1 MPTTADVARAY
12 TALLLAGEF
21 AAAGERFWAA
31 DIKSIEPRNLPS
43 GSAAEAIGIA
53 AARGKTARWF
63 QAQRIDDLTID
74 GPFVT
79 GNQFALFMDMMIT
92 NRASGNSQ
100 PFTEIAIFTVR
111 DGRITE
117 ERIFY
122 D

>member
-31 DIKSIEPRNLPS
+31 DIKSIEPRDSP
-43 GSAAEAIGIA
+43 GGCVAEAIGIH
-53 AARGKTARWF
+53 AARAKTARWF
-63 QAQRIDDLTID
+63 EAQRIDDLTID

-117 ERIFY
+117 ERFFY

>member
-100 PFTEIAIFTVR
+100 PFTEIAIFNVR

-117 ERIFY
+117 ERFFY

>member
-12 TALLLAGEF
+12 TKLLRNGEF
-21 AAAGERFWAA
+21 AAAGKQFWSVNIER
-31 DIKSIEPRNLPS
+31 IEPRENNPH
-43 GSAAEAIGIA
+43 
-53 AARGKTARWF
+53 WF
-63 QAQRIDDLTID
+63 DACRIDDLTID

-100 PFTEIAIFTVR
+100 PFTEIAIFNVR

-117 ERIFY
+117 ERFFY